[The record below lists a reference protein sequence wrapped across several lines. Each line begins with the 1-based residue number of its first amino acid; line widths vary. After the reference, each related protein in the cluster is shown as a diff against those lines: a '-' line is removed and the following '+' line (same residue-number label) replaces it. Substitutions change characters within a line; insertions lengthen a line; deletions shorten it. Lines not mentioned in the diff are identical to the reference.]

1 MYEEVEQ
8 LQVTRSGHP
17 FSTCPSTAPGSAAA
31 YMLTECPAYGQADLP
46 PTSAQTSSQP
56 QVPEYEDMQVTKSI
70 DPLLSLGPDFT
81 AAFTPAPLQNIQ
93 VPDEYVD
100 MQVTPSG
107 VSDLAV
113 AYTITQC
120 SAYAQDSEA
129 EAMVDHPP
137 APPQTSTQPQVPDEY
152 VDMQATRNTDTMETR
167 STSGVPDLVVDNI
180 LTKCPA
186 YASKSTSGNCG
197 EHPLISSIPSHT
209 SWV

>member
-1 MYEEVEQ
+1 MYEDVEQ

-17 FSTCPSTAPGSAAA
+17 FSTCPSTALGSAAV
-31 YMLTECPAYGQADLP
+31 YMLTECPAYGQVAAKSVADLP
-46 PTSAQTSSQP
+46 PTSPQTP
-56 QVPEYEDMQVTKSI
+56 QVPEYEDMHVTTST
-70 DPLLSLGPDFT
+70 DPSPSRGPDFT

-120 SAYAQDSEA
+120 SVYAQDSEA
-129 EAMVDHPP
+129 EAMADHPP

-152 VDMQATRNTDTMETR
+152 VGMQATRNTNTMETR
-167 STSGVPDLVVDNI
+167 STSGVPE
-180 LTKCPA
+180 CPA
-186 YASKSTSGNCG
+186 FESKSTSGSCG
-197 EHPLISSIPSHT
+197 EHPLISSIPSHA